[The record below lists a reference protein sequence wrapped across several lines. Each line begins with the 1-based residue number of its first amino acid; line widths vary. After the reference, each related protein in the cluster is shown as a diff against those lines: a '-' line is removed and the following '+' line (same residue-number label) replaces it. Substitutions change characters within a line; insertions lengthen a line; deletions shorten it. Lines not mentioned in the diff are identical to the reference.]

1 MIKKMSLWRESMKK
15 FLKGLLIVG
24 MLFALI
30 GCGTLES
37 QKALESRLKSIQSGK
52 EAENT
57 EDQQLKV
64 IVKLLQKMEY
74 KILKTTEKGNESEI
88 EVQFKVVNIAGYM
101 PDFMRALMPLAFSG
115 ASEEAIEAVSIKFFD
130 DLSKAKDISFLEQ
143 NLTVYLTKKN
153 GKWEVVNNEELWNI
167 ITGNVTKVFG
177 E

>member
-1 MIKKMSLWRESMKK
+1 MKK
-15 FLKGLLIVG
+15 FLKSLLVVG

-52 EAENT
+52 EVEEI
-57 EDQQLKV
+57 EDQQVKV
-64 IVKLLQKMEY
+64 MVKLLQKMEY

-101 PDFMRALMPLAFSG
+101 PDFMRTLMPLAFSG
-115 ASEEAIEAVSIKFFD
+115 ASEEVMEAASIKFFD
-130 DLSKAKDISFLEQ
+130 DLSKNKDLSFLEQ
-143 NLTVYLTKKN
+143 NLTVYLTKEN
-153 GKWEVVNNEELWNI
+153 GKWEVVNNEELGNI
-167 ITGNVTKVFG
+167 ITGNATKAFG

>member
-1 MIKKMSLWRESMKK
+1 MNMIKKMSLWRESMKK

-88 EVQFKVVNIAGYM
+88 EVQFKVVNIAWIN
-101 PDFMRALMPLAFSG
+101 PQLP
-115 ASEEAIEAVSIKFFD
+115 IES
-130 DLSKAKDISFLEQ
+130 
-143 NLTVYLTKKN
+143 
-153 GKWEVVNNEELWNI
+153 
-167 ITGNVTKVFG
+167 
-177 E
+177 